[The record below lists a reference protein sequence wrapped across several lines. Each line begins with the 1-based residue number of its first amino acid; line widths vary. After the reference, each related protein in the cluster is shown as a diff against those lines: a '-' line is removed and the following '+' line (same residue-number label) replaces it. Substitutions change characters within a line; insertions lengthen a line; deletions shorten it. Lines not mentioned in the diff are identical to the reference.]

1 MLPGA
6 GVQPNSVWSAVGV
19 PRVSDIYSRLR
30 YETQPKNPD
39 RKCRSSYW
47 RKRQVAQSLAQTPAP
62 AASPK
67 TEGLTSEV
75 ATLIRNTIYD
85 DIPEDVIEVGKKSI
99 LDGLGL
105 ALCGSVAETGSSEG
119 FSLC

>member
-1 MLPGA
+1 MKLSRRTLIVSAGA
-6 GVQPNSVWSAVGV
+6 AIGASAKW
-19 PRVSDIYSRLR
+19 
-30 YETQPKNPD
+30 PK
-39 RKCRSSYW
+39 
-47 RKRQVAQSLAQTPAP
+47 AFAQTPAP

-85 DIPEDVIEVGKKSI
+85 DIPEDVIEVGKKPI

-119 FSLC
+119 FPLC